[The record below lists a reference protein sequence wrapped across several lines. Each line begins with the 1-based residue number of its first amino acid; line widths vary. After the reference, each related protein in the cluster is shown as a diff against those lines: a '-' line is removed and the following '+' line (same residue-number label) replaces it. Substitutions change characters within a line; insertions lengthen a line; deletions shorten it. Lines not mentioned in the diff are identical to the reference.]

1 MANCS
6 ICGEKMGIFDRESCS
21 DGFVCKRC
29 RSLFSDLGMDYKTVP
44 ADKLKEGWEDGK
56 KAKTESK
63 LNCSAHKY
71 HNSLMGKKKTI
82 ASNL

>member
-44 ADKLKEGWEDGK
+44 ADKLKEALLQK
-56 KAKTESK
+56 
-63 LNCSAHKY
+63 
-71 HNSLMGKKKTI
+71 
-82 ASNL
+82 